1 MECIRSL
8 QFVFEVVEEVIFVN
22 DHSTDGSLEFIASQ
36 NLTKAS
42 LLSLNE
48 NVFGKKA
55 ALEMGIKA
63 AKTEYIW
70 SLDADVVI
78 RHFSSVR
85 FLEFERK
92 LEQDLVILPVQMN
105 SGSTLLEMLQANEWR
120 YLQFITLFSSRV
132 NRPMMCNGANLIFKR
147 HLFLENIE
155 AHRTISSGDDM
166 FLLSQVMIS
175 GGDISVCWQ
184 EFGVVDIAPVF
195 SLRDAINQRLRW
207 AGKTTKLPYTRA
219 SVLHVLFAFLSIIHV
234 LAFFGIFIPSWHLV
248 SATFVVVK
256 VIAELFFM
264 HRIFSSRMK
273 MKELILALPQMM
285 LYPFF
290 SLFIFISSLFFIPKW
305 KGRSVSLK

>member
-132 NRPMMCNGANLIFKR
+132 NRPMMCNGANLIF
-147 HLFLENIE
+147 
-155 AHRTISSGDDM
+155 
-166 FLLSQVMIS
+166 
-175 GGDISVCWQ
+175 C
-184 EFGVVDIAPVF
+184 
-195 SLRDAINQRLRW
+195 
-207 AGKTTKLPYTRA
+207 
-219 SVLHVLFAFLSIIHV
+219 
-234 LAFFGIFIPSWHLV
+234 
-248 SATFVVVK
+248 
-256 VIAELFFM
+256 
-264 HRIFSSRMK
+264 
-273 MKELILALPQMM
+273 
-285 LYPFF
+285 
-290 SLFIFISSLFFIPKW
+290 
-305 KGRSVSLK
+305 